1 MIDRDTL
8 RRQINSAQYRD
19 RAIDEIT
26 DIAMRHIAA
35 ARAEALEE
43 AADWLTTRHIM
54 TEAHNTLA
62 EELRHAR
69 DRGSF
74 LDAVAI
80 AERHIAAARAEALGE
95 AKNEAQRIMRLA
107 ADSGSTGAVVGAK
120 CVRDAIRALM
130 EPPA

>member
-43 AADWLTTRHIM
+43 AAQLVDGRRSGGETD
-54 TEAHNTLA
+54 
-62 EELRHAR
+62 LR
-69 DRGSF
+69 S
-74 LDAVAI
+74 I
-80 AERHIAAARAEALGE
+80 AW
-95 AKNEAQRIMRLA
+95 
-107 ADSGSTGAVVGAK
+107 
-120 CVRDAIRALM
+120 AIRALM

>member
-43 AADWLTTRHIM
+43 AALKCDALTKF
-54 TEAHNTLA
+54 
-62 EELRHAR
+62 
-69 DRGSF
+69 G
-74 LDAVAI
+74 DAFPSNGNSKAW
-80 AERHIAAARAEALGE
+80 ARAPNPRPHG
-95 AKNEAQRIMRLA
+95 A
-107 ADSGSTGAVVGAK
+107 AGMTD
-120 CVRDAIRALM
+120 RDAPDADGGGS
-130 EPPA
+130 

>member
-43 AADWLTTRHIM
+43 AANAIR
-54 TEAHNTLA
+54 TLA
-62 EELRHAR
+62 Q
-69 DRGSF
+69 S
-74 LDAVAI
+74 
-80 AERHIAAARAEALGE
+80 AAQGD
-95 AKNEAQRIMRLA
+95 K
-107 ADSGSTGAVVGAK
+107 T
-120 CVRDAIRALM
+120 
-130 EPPA
+130 

>member
-43 AADWLTTRHIM
+43 AARVCELQSGAFLS
-54 TEAHNTLA
+54 TEYATGQPLS
-62 EELRHAR
+62 
-69 DRGSF
+69 SF
-74 LDAVAI
+74 S
-80 AERHIAAARAEALGE
+80 ERFACNLCAG
-95 AKNEAQRIMRLA
+95 
-107 ADSGSTGAVVGAK
+107 G
-120 CVRDAIRALM
+120 IRALAQSAAP
-130 EPPA
+130 EGEKP

>member
-43 AADWLTTRHIM
+43 AALK
-54 TEAHNTLA
+54 
-62 EELRHAR
+62 
-69 DRGSF
+69 
-74 LDAVAI
+74 
-80 AERHIAAARAEALGE
+80 AASGE
-95 AKNEAQRIMRLA
+95 TQL
-107 ADSGSTGAVVGAK
+107 
-120 CVRDAIRALM
+120 
-130 EPPA
+130 